1 MEKKL
6 KKSIDQKLFGV
17 CGGVAEYLDI
27 DPTIV
32 RIAAVVLT
40 LFSGI
45 GLIAYAV
52 GAICMPSAEE

>member
-27 DPTIV
+27 DPSIV
-32 RIAAVVLT
+32 RIATVVLT

-45 GLIAYAV
+45 GLIVYAV
-52 GAICMPSAEE
+52 GAVCMPSAE